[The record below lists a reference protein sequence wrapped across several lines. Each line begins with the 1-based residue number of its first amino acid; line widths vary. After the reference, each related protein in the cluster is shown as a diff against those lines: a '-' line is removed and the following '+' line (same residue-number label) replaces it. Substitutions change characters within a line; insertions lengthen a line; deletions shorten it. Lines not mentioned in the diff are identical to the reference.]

1 MPFLELVDDILRDVR
16 STTAEEMNRDRNQ
29 RDYEQNVDQPADDF
43 LEEEEPEQPQNQQ
56 HAADDQ
62 QH

>member
-1 MPFLELVDDILRDVR
+1 MPFLELVDDTLRDVR